1 MPDCSNMCHES
12 SGRGLGESIGI
23 GKGTVTLEDFDHAE
37 VILVIGQNPGTN
49 HPRMLTAL
57 RDAKRNGAKIIHV
70 NPLPETGL
78 VRFKHPQDYMKLSFG
93 SEPLADIHLQVK
105 LGGDAALM
113 HGLMK
118 IQLENDAL
126 DHDFIKN
133 STTGFED
140 VVNRIAKTSWERI
153 YGRFWT

>member
-1 MPDCSNMCHES
+1 MPRIQW
-12 SGRGLGESIGI
+12 RGLGESIGI
-23 GKGTVTLEDFDHAE
+23 GKGTVTLEDFDYAD

-93 SEPLADIHLQVK
+93 SESLADMHLQVR

-118 IQLENDAL
+118 IQLENDSL

-140 VVNRIAKTSWERI
+140 VVNKLQKQDWERI
-153 YGRFWT
+153 EKILVSIKYRY